1 MVVSRSNQASRG
13 AVRFSRDDFRRRVLG
28 SLAGLLLGSSV
39 QAGIPAQGEIT
50 DCLAAAARHFG
61 LPSALLHAIAEVE
74 SGGDP
79 RAVNRANRDGSRDIG
94 LMQIN
99 SRWLPRLA
107 RWRIDEQAL
116 FDPCISAHVGAWI
129 LADNITRLG
138 PVWRAVG
145 AYNARTPAL
154 QLRYVRR
161 VQAALEKRA
170 ATPDTQGGPP
180 ARRGP
185 HPP

>member
-1 MVVSRSNQASRG
+1 MVAF
-13 AVRFSRDDFRRRVLG
+13 RFSGSWGGTSRRTVSCR
-28 SLAGLLLGSSV
+28 LAVVFTGLLLVTPVKGDS
-39 QAGIPAQGEIT
+39 PAPGEVAT
-50 DCLAAAARHFG
+50 CLTAAARHFG
-61 LPSALLHAIAEVE
+61 LPPALLHAIAEVE
-74 SGGDP
+74 SGGNP
-79 RAVNRANRDGSRDIG
+79 RAVNHGNRNGSRDIG

-99 SRWLPRLA
+99 SSWLPRLA

-129 LADNITRLG
+129 LADNISRLG

-161 VQAALEKRA
+161 VQAALERRA
-170 ATPDTQGGPP
+170 AAAFTQGGPP
-180 ARRGP
+180 VRRDP

>member
-1 MVVSRSNQASRG
+1 MAASRSDRAAG
-13 AVRFSRDDFRRRVLG
+13 HEVRFARRALRRRVLA
-28 SLAGLLLGSSV
+28 SLAGLLLGFAA
-39 QAGIPAQGEIT
+39 QAGLPAQGEIA
-50 DCLAAAARHFG
+50 DCLAAAAGHFG
-61 LPSALLHAIAEVE
+61 LPPALLHAIAEVE
-74 SGGDP
+74 SGGNP

-116 FDPCISAHVGAWI
+116 FDPCVSAHVGAWI
-129 LADNITRLG
+129 LADNIARLG

-161 VQAALEKRA
+161 VQAALERRA
-170 ATPDTQGGPP
+170 AAATVGDSA
-180 ARRGP
+180 ARSE
-185 HPP
+185 